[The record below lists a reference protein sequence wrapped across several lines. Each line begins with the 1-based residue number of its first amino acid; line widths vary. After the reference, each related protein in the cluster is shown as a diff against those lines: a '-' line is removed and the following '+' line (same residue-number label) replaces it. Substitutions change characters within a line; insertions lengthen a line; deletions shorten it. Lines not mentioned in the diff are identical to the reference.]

1 MQWLERVLPQRKRVA
16 FVAPFVLLILV
27 VGLHM
32 VPFASLSDKA
42 EVSGELSEETT
53 SKFYP
58 DTVVVED
65 YNDDTAETF
74 APFGG
79 STTETFEYEAY
90 EDFLDGIEDVAENT
104 DSRIATLTMLMF
116 LMAIVG
122 LSTRGHD

>member
-65 YNDDTAETF
+65 YNDGTAETF
-74 APFGG
+74 APF
-79 STTETFEYEAY
+79 
-90 EDFLDGIEDVAENT
+90 
-104 DSRIATLTMLMF
+104 
-116 LMAIVG
+116 
-122 LSTRGHD
+122 